1 MTPVFLSLVI
11 KCNLCRRD
19 LEIERVDLVLKRC
32 CVCLVNE
39 QEKTVFSLWYII
51 TLEKEKKEEKKK
63 KKNKKEEK
71 QTKEKKK
78 GNEVLRVIC
87 INMVEVSCPAY

>member
-63 KKNKKEEK
+63 KKQERRKTSQE
-71 QTKEKKK
+71 KEKGK
-78 GNEVLRVIC
+78 
-87 INMVEVSCPAY
+87 